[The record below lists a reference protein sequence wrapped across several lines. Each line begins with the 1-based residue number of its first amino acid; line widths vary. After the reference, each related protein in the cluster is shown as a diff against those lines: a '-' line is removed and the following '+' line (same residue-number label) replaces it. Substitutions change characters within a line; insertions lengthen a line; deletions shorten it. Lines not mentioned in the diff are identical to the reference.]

1 MIAAQHYG
9 ECEGH
14 RPRVKVN
21 VLGDGLSLAG
31 FWVITE
37 TLIILGAQ
45 ILSRS
50 ATDAPGTIYV
60 EIS

>member
-1 MIAAQHYG
+1 MRTDGVY
-9 ECEGH
+9 
-14 RPRVKVN
+14 RPRVRVN

-45 ILSRS
+45 TLGRS
-50 ATDAPGTIYV
+50 ATDAPGIVYV